1 MSADAVAWF
10 VQWHWVFTLLVV
22 GAATWAMARERLG
35 PDVVMFLA
43 LCVLVV
49 AGVLRPEQALSGFS
63 QPAVATIAV
72 LLAVT
77 GAVSETGALKL
88 FSNSLLGRS
97 SAPVVVLLR
106 TVVPTA
112 VLSAFLN
119 NTPIVAMFIPLV
131 RSHARKIGMNPSKLL
146 IPLSWAAM
154 FGGTCTMIGTSA
166 NLVVS
171 GLLVE
176 SGAPSLGVLEIA
188 LVGVPTTFVGI
199 AYLATIGLR
208 LVPER
213 EDAVASAEA
222 ETRDYLVEVR
232 IASDSPL
239 VGSTVE
245 DAGLRALPNLFL
257 AEIRRVGGED
267 VNPVAPEDRIEA
279 NDHLVFT
286 GIASTV
292 ADLISQF
299 PGMQPVDEEI
309 HLADQELFEVVVS
322 HRSPLLGM
330 SVRDA
335 NFRRRFGAAI
345 LAVHRAGHRIEQKIG
360 DIELEPG
367 DTLMLWASPGFRRS
381 WQDSPSFYLVSELP
395 TEAPTRYPR
404 ARFVLAVVLAMVLVP
419 ALIDVPLLVSAMAA
433 LVLLFL
439 TNCLSVAAA
448 HRSLNW
454 PILVLI
460 GSAFGIAAALN
471 SSGAASVMA
480 TAILSVTEP
489 LGPRATLIALYAL
502 GVVLASFV
510 SNAAGA
516 ALVFPVALQAAELG
530 QHDPRPFA
538 IAIAMAASAGFST
551 PIGCT
556 PNLLIYGPGGYRY
569 LDYARVG
576 LPLNVLFLIVAAIVI
591 PYWWPF

>member
-1 MSADAVAWF
+1 MSEAALTWF
-10 VQWHWVFTLLVV
+10 TQWQWVFTLIVV
-22 GAATWAMARERLG
+22 GLATWSMARERLA

-49 AGVLRPEQALSGFS
+49 SGILAPDQALSGFS

-88 FSNSLLGRS
+88 FSGSLLGRS
-97 SAPVVVLLR
+97 TTPVVVLLR

-112 VLSAFLN
+112 ILSAFLN
-119 NTPIVAMFIPLV
+119 NTPIVAMFIPLI
-131 RSHARKIGMNPSKLL
+131 RAHARKLGINPSKLL

-171 GLLVE
+171 GLLAE
-176 SGAPSLGVLEIA
+176 SGGPPIGVLEIA
-188 LVGVPTTFVGI
+188 LVGVPTTIVGI
-199 AYLATIGLR
+199 TYLATVGLR

-213 EDAVASAEA
+213 ADAVATAEA

-232 IASDSPL
+232 IAEDSPL

-245 DAGLRALPNLFL
+245 DAGLRALPDLFL
-257 AEIRRVGGED
+257 AEIRRRGGET

-279 NDHLVFT
+279 HDHLVFT

-292 ADLISQF
+292 QDLISQF
-299 PGMQPVDEEI
+299 PGMQPVDEEL
-309 HLADQELFEVVVS
+309 HLTDQELFEVVVS

-360 DIELEPG
+360 DIELEAG
-367 DTLMLWASPGFRRS
+367 DTLMLWASPGFLRS
-381 WQDSPSFYLVSELP
+381 WRDSPAFYLVSELP

-404 ARFVLAVVLAMVLVP
+404 ARFVLATVLAMVLVP
-419 ALIDVPLLVSAMAA
+419 ALLDIPLLVSAMAA

-439 TNCLSVAAA
+439 TNCLSVTAA

-460 GSAFGIAAALN
+460 GSAFGVASALN
-471 SSGAASVMA
+471 SSGAANVMA
-480 TAILSVTEP
+480 TAILTLTEP
-489 LGPRATLIALYAL
+489 LGPRATLIALYIL

-530 QHDPRPFA
+530 HHDPRPFA

-591 PYWWPF
+591 PFWWPF